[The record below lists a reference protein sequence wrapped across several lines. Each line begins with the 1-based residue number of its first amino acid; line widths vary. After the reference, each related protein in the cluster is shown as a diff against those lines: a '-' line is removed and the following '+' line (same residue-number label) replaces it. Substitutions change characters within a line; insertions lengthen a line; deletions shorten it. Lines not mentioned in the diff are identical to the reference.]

1 MFLYFKDY
9 NCSEVQKMK
18 YELISVKPET
28 RRTLIGLKF
37 GLNLKTY
44 DDVLR
49 ILIERASVKEETI
62 TISEI

>member
-1 MFLYFKDY
+1 
-9 NCSEVQKMK
+9 MK